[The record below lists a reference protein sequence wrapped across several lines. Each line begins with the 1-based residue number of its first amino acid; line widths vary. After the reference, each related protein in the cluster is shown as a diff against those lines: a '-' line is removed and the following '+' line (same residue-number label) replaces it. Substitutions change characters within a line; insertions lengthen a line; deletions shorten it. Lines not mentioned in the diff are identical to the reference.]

1 MAKLGEAAADLTAQM
16 PHCHAL
22 CQARGL
28 CNSDDCLC
36 ISAEPLAIAQLG
48 QGHPLRCDTLG
59 KLDVHRAKRG
69 GAKVTRRLMGH
80 AQAPRALCAPCF
92 QRPWAMPLAGLRA
105 THCSGRSRAGQ
116 EPVAASGRRAA
127 QHKRRRSSVALLIQ
141 RLHELWLIAH
151 PRWSW
156 KRATRAPSIK
166 NL

>member
-69 GAKVTRRLMGH
+69 GGEGDEEAHGSCPSPKSLVRALLPEALGDAFGGPESDPLLWKVKGWARACGGKWPESSP
-80 AQAPRALCAPCF
+80 AQAQKKL
-92 QRPWAMPLAGLRA
+92 
-105 THCSGRSRAGQ
+105 SRAPHS
-116 EPVAASGRRAA
+116 EAA
-127 QHKRRRSSVALLIQ
+127 
-141 RLHELWLIAH
+141 
-151 PRWSW
+151 
-156 KRATRAPSIK
+156 
-166 NL
+166 